1 MNASRILVG
10 IGTGITAFLLVA
22 IVVIEIIQV
31 DPVAGIFGVGAG
43 AVAGIIAFG
52 VVLVLIGDA
61 PDPIRWGVAAVAGF
75 GWTVL
80 IVSFLSYANIAASRS
95 VITPSRTA
103 VIGAGAAVAV
113 YISLWVRRHR
123 LANSNGLNG

>member
-1 MNASRILVG
+1 MNASRVLVG

-31 DPVAGIFGVGAG
+31 DPVAGILGVGTG

-52 VVLVLIGDA
+52 VVLILIGDA

-75 GWTVL
+75 GLTVL
-80 IVSFLSYANIAASRS
+80 IVSFLSYANIAAARS
-95 VITPSRTA
+95 VITPSKTA
-103 VIGAGAAVAV
+103 IIGAGAAVAV

-123 LANSNGLNG
+123 LANPNGVDG